1 MFNCS
6 AFVFSRDK
14 TLKMSR
20 EKAEVVGEWV
30 SLVRD
35 PVKKLAPSNSCEN
48 DSKTME
54 EVIAQVLRH
63 PNMLKL

>member
-1 MFNCS
+1 
-6 AFVFSRDK
+6 
-14 TLKMSR
+14 MSR
-20 EKAEVVGEWV
+20 EKAEVVGEWG

-54 EVIAQVLRH
+54 EVIAKVLRH
-63 PNMLKL
+63 PNILKL